1 MATVYSNLQY
11 TTVIYSIQS
20 TSVDQNEWMIIGW
33 WAWSPSELLP
43 RSPVTVDIS
52 GREVS
57 VTPIRC
63 RAGGQEGR
71 NVKLLKL
78 KLSNL
83 WMWNAC
89 VWKPS
94 WPLPP
99 QPMPYIYISIY
110 HHMSR
115 YISIDFDQICTLQ
128 RQVPWAVRICWI
140 ALRLLLGNCPIE
152 GIWNCRVWTPLTWD
166 LNRHTSAKDNLEIN

>member
-99 QPMPYIYISIY
+99 QPMPYIYIYPYIIICPDILAL
-110 HHMSR
+110 
-115 YISIDFDQICTLQ
+115 ISIRSVRCSAKCHELFGSVGSHWGYCWATVPSKGSGTAEFELHSPEIWIVTLLQ
-128 RQVPWAVRICWI
+128 R
-140 ALRLLLGNCPIE
+140 
-152 GIWNCRVWTPLTWD
+152 TT
-166 LNRHTSAKDNLEIN
+166 